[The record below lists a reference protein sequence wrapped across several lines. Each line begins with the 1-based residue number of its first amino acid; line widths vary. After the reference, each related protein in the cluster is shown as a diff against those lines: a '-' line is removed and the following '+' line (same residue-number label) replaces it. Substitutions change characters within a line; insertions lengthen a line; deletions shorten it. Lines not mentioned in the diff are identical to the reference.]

1 MIQNILF
8 LLLVLSFLYSP
19 KNNGALAQ
27 LARALA
33 WHARGHRFDSDMLH
47 KSHSWW
53 DLFLMFN
60 VYILYSVTLD
70 RFYVGQ
76 TDDLDKR
83 LVSHLSGISR
93 YTAIAKDW
101 QLVYKE
107 QFNSRTEA
115 IHREN
120 EIKRKKSRKY
130 IEWLI
135 NNKSI

>member
-1 MIQNILF
+1 
-8 LLLVLSFLYSP
+8 
-19 KNNGALAQ
+19 
-27 LARALA
+27 
-33 WHARGHRFDSDMLH
+33 MLH